1 MSTIGV
7 NNHTSLI
14 APSQGLF
21 PPTPPPQK
29 KERMQEKTSKCFT
42 EFYVRNLKLIKHR
55 QKWAKIKANFVLN
68 RLPDRIANTW
78 WRILHSFLVKFRYLK
93 ISSLFFNWILHLVQF
108 PSHKTLQKKN
118 MIQWERCVSLWKW
131 IEKLHLTIV
140 ILHQPPNDSLKFKE

>member
-7 NNHTSLI
+7 NNHTCLI

-21 PPTPPPQK
+21 PPPPK
-29 KERMQEKTSKCFT
+29 KKKKGCKRKQANVLLNFMSETWT
-42 EFYVRNLKLIKHR
+42 LIKHR

-68 RLPDRIANTW
+68 RLPDRIANTS

-108 PSHKTLQKKN
+108 PSHKTLQKKHDSVGAVRFFV
-118 MIQWERCVSLWKW
+118 EVDWKTPFDNCNSTPTT
-131 IEKLHLTIV
+131 KRLT
-140 ILHQPPNDSLKFKE
+140 

>member
-7 NNHTSLI
+7 NNHTCLI

-21 PPTPPPQK
+21 PPTPPPK
-29 KERMQEKTSKCFT
+29 KKKGCKRKQANVLLNFMSETWT
-42 EFYVRNLKLIKHR
+42 LIKHR

-68 RLPDRIANTW
+68 RLPDRIANTS